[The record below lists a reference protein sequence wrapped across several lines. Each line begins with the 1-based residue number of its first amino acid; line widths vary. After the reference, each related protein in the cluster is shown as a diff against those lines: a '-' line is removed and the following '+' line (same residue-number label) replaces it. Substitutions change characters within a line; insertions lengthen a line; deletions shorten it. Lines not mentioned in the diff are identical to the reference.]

1 MTKQQIAAEALDRV
15 LSSTSTRN
23 FPAIYGEFMAR
34 GIAESDIL
42 PRVNVFTYAAWQAKG
57 RQVRKG
63 EKGVRVVTFKPCKKR
78 RDDGSEETY
87 RTPSASTVFH
97 ITQTDPIQ

>member
-63 EKGVRVVTFKPCKKR
+63 EKGVRVVQ
-78 RDDGSEETY
+78 GAV
-87 RTPSASTVFH
+87 RTQ
-97 ITQTDPIQ
+97 IQTSPGVAIEMLTSGKDERGEIREQQT